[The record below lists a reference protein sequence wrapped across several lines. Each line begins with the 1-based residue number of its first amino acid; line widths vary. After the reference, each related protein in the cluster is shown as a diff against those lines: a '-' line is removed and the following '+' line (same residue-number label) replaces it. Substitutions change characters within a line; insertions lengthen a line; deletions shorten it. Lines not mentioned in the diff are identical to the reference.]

1 MSIESVKIESN
12 VKPVDDTNAKLQTT
26 RANQSAETQAVKP
39 TDTLSLS
46 EEAKNISPIMANIN
60 SDVYSK
66 PEVLR
71 EVAMKL
77 MQELYTE
84 DSGTRI

>member
-1 MSIESVKIESN
+1 MSIESVKNEPN
-12 VKPVDDTNAKLQTT
+12 VQNVDVLGTKLQAT
-26 RANQSAETQAVKP
+26 RINQGAETQTVKP
-39 TDTLSLS
+39 ADTLSLS
-46 EEAKNISPIMANIN
+46 EDLKNISPIMANIN

-77 MQELYTE
+77 MQDLYTE
-84 DSGTRI
+84 DSGTKV

>member
-1 MSIESVKIESN
+1 MSIETIKIDSN
-12 VKPVDDTNAKLQTT
+12 IKPIDETSAKLQST
-26 RANQSAETQAVKP
+26 RTGQTAESQPVKP

-46 EEAKNISPIMANIN
+46 EEVKNISPIMANIN
-60 SDVYSK
+60 SDVYNK

-84 DSGTRI
+84 DTGTKV

>member
-1 MSIESVKIESN
+1 MSIESVKNEANVLTVDAAPERQQPAKTSQTVEANN
-12 VKPVDDTNAKLQTT
+12 VKT
-26 RANQSAETQAVKP
+26 

-60 SDVYSK
+60 SDVYNK
-66 PEVLR
+66 PDVLR

-77 MQELYTE
+77 MQELYSE
-84 DSGTRI
+84 DIGTKV

>member
-12 VKPVDDTNAKLQTT
+12 VKPVDDTSAKLQTT
-26 RANQSAETQAVKP
+26 RANQSAEIQAVKP

-60 SDVYSK
+60 SDVYNK

-71 EVAMKL
+71 EVALKL
-77 MQELYTE
+77 MQELNAE
-84 DSGTRI
+84 GTGTKV